1 MILVAGGTG
10 TLGSQVVR
18 LLLERGE
25 PVRVLTR
32 DPARAA
38 HLPESVQVLTGD
50 LRDPAAVTAA
60 VRGCA
65 TVVSAVHGFVGPG
78 KPSPQA
84 IDRDANRAL
93 IRAAADADVQH
104 LVLVSVLGAAPDH
117 PMSLHRAK
125 HAAEQALQASGLTW
139 TILRPAAYLETWIGI
154 VGANLRD
161 KAQAL
166 VFGPGRNPINFV
178 SAHDVAAV
186 VDLAVCDRSLRGQ
199 LLEVGGPENL
209 TFTQLAE
216 RLITT
221 SGRPGRIRHV
231 PLAMLRPMS
240 LLARP
245 VSPAFARQAQAAVV
259 MNTTDMTLDTS
270 TIRDRLPTIPATTL
284 DEVIRRQPS
293 LEVPGAGSDAPSRSG
308 KQARSPSSSKPPASS
323 TG

>member
-38 HLPESVQVLTGD
+38 DLPDAVQVLTGD

-78 KPSPQA
+78 KPSPEA

-93 IRAAADADVQH
+93 IRAAADAGVQH

-125 HAAEQALQASGLTW
+125 HAAEQALRASGLAW
-139 TILRPAAYLETWIGI
+139 TILRPAAYLETWIAI
-154 VGANLRD
+154 IGARLAD
-161 KAQAL
+161 KGQAL

-186 VDLAVCDRSLRGQ
+186 VDLAVHDQSLRGR

-209 TFTQLAE
+209 TFTRLAE
-216 RLITT
+216 RLITA

-231 PLAMLRPMS
+231 PLVMLRALS

-259 MNTTDMTLDTS
+259 MNTTDMALDTS

-284 DEVIRRQPS
+284 DEVIRRQPT
-293 LEVPGAGSDAPSRSG
+293 LEVPGAGGDAPSRSG
-308 KQARSPSSSKPPASS
+308 KQARLPSSSKPPASS

>member
-18 LLLERGE
+18 LLVERGE
-25 PVRVLTR
+25 RVRVLTR

-38 HLPESVQVLTGD
+38 SVPDAVHVLTGD
-50 LRDPAAVTAA
+50 LRNPAAVAAA
-60 VRGCA
+60 VRGCT

-78 KPSPQA
+78 KPSPQV

-93 IRAAADADVQH
+93 IRAAADAGVQH

-125 HAAEQALQASGLTW
+125 HAAEHALQASGLAW
-139 TILRPAAYLETWIGI
+139 TILRPAAYLQTWIAI
-154 VGANLRD
+154 TGAKLAD
-161 KAQAL
+161 KGQAL

-216 RLITT
+216 RLVTA
-221 SGRPGRIRHV
+221 SGRPGRIRHI
-231 PLAMLRPMS
+231 PLAPLRAMS

-284 DEVIRRQPS
+284 EEVIRRQPT
-293 LEVPGAGSDAPSRSG
+293 LEVPGARGDAPSRSG
-308 KQARSPSSSKPPASS
+308 RQAPSSSSSKPPASS
-323 TG
+323 SG

>member
-10 TLGSQVVR
+10 MLGTQLVR
-18 LLLERGE
+18 RLSDRGL

-65 TVVSAVHGFVGPG
+65 TVVSAVHGFAGLG
-78 KPSPQA
+78 KPSPEA

-125 HAAEQALQASGLTW
+125 HAAEQALQTSGLAW
-139 TILRPAAYLETWIGI
+139 TILRPVAYLETWIAI
-154 VGANLRD
+154 TGAKLASNG
-161 KAQAL
+161 QAL

-178 SAHDVAAV
+178 SAHDVAAL

-231 PLAMLRPMS
+231 PLAMLRVLS

-245 VSPAFARQAQAAVV
+245 VSPTFARQAQAAVV
-259 MNTTDMTLDTS
+259 MNTTDMALDTS

-284 DEVIRRQPS
+284 DEVIRPQPTREAPS
-293 LEVPGAGSDAPSRSG
+293 AHGEAPSRSG
-308 KQARSPSSSKPPASS
+308 KQARLPSSSKPPASS

>member
-10 TLGSQVVR
+10 TLGSQLIR
-18 LLLERGE
+18 LLVERGE
-25 PVRVLTR
+25 RVRVLTR

-78 KPSPQA
+78 KPSPQG

-104 LVLVSVLGAAPDH
+104 LMLVSVLGAAPDH

-139 TILRPAAYLETWIGI
+139 TILRPAAYLETWIAI
-154 VGANLRD
+154 TGAKLASNG
-161 KAQAL
+161 QAL
-166 VFGPGRNPINFV
+166 VFGPGRNPVNFV

-186 VDLAVCDRSLRGQ
+186 VDLAVHDRSLRGQ

-216 RLITT
+216 RLITA
-221 SGRPGRIRHV
+221 SGRPGRIRHI
-231 PLAMLRPMS
+231 PLAMLRVLS

-245 VSPAFARQAQAAVV
+245 VSPAFARQTQAAVV

-270 TIRDRLPTIPATTL
+270 TIRDRLPTIPASTL
-284 DEVIRRQPS
+284 DEVIRRQPPM
-293 LEVPGAGSDAPSRSG
+293 EVPGAGGDAPSRSG
-308 KQARSPSSSKPPASS
+308 KQAPLPSSSKTPASS

>member
-18 LLLERGE
+18 LLVERGE
-25 PVRVLTR
+25 RVRVLTR
-32 DPARAA
+32 DSAWAA
-38 HLPESVQVLTGD
+38 SVPDAVHVLTGD
-50 LRDPAAVTAA
+50 LRDSAAVAAA

-65 TVVSAVHGFVGPG
+65 TVVSAVHGFAGPG
-78 KPSPQA
+78 KPSPEA
-84 IDRDANRAL
+84 IDRDANRVL
-93 IRAAADADVQH
+93 IRAAADAGVQH

-125 HAAEQALQASGLTW
+125 HAAEQALQASGLAW
-139 TILRPAAYLETWIGI
+139 TILRPAAYLETWIAI
-154 VGANLRD
+154 ISARLAD
-161 KAQAL
+161 KGQAL

-186 VDLAVCDRSLRGQ
+186 VDLAVHDRSLRGR

-216 RLITT
+216 RLITA

-231 PLAMLRPMS
+231 PLVMLRAMS

-245 VSPAFARQAQAAVV
+245 VSPALARQAQAAVV

-270 TIRDRLPTIPATTL
+270 TIRDRLPTIPATSL
-284 DEVIRRQPS
+284 DEVIRRQPT
-293 LEVPGAGSDAPSRSG
+293 LEVPGAGGDAPSRSG
-308 KQARSPSSSKPPASS
+308 KQAPLPSSSKPPASS